1 VNAGPTPYEDQPVPS
16 SKIGLDDYA
25 YLKGPEAAIRL
36 IERAV
41 DSEAFERKSR
51 GAVHHPYLA
60 RDGAIWKSMV
70 NKDGVPMDTRL
81 TTFIARIVGEV
92 IEDNGLEQV
101 RHYEIEGI
109 VAGETS
115 TFTIPAQEFRSLG
128 WVAIH
133 LGKAAIILPPTED
146 REVAAAIQLISPE
159 DAPARARYTHTG
171 WIRHEGLDCFLD
183 AQGAIGADGRIE
195 GVDVALPPQFANY
208 YVIEDPGGPEA
219 QVEAIRASF
228 AIAKVV
234 EFEHGVVLLAA
245 AYQAPVEQP
254 PDSTFLEGLSGSFK
268 SSKTALSL
276 QHFGRKMDHLHLT
289 ESFASTLNSLREVAF
304 QGKDVL
310 VAVDDYS
317 RPPDHYKAA
326 ELDAKAEGLFRGIGN
341 RAARSRAARD
351 GSLRAAHPPRCAMI
365 SNGTQVPPA
374 DDVQARLTILHV
386 RKDSL
391 DRQAFKRSQQ
401 DGARGLFAQSM
412 FGFIKWLARDRQARL
427 DYYHRRRLELRER
440 FQVEDAHPR
449 TSDAM
454 AAKMA
459 CLELVVEYA
468 CDAGALNDGL
478 AEELLATFEQA
489 LIKVAHTQIPDN
501 SVVDP
506 AERFVHL
513 LRDALAAGRCHI
525 TDVGG
530 VIPPSD
536 IASACGWKPAKTG
549 GDLMSAGLPIG
560 WLDGLDSEDLFLN
573 PSESMAVVQRLSQ
586 DMKQPLVIG
595 ERDLRR
601 RLLEAGY
608 LIFDRKA
615 KREKGNR
622 GTLTVRK
629 THQGR
634 RLPVLHLDAKKVLGL
649 DTDECDTKT
658 STA

>member
-1 VNAGPTPYEDQPVPS
+1 VNAGPTPYADQPLPS

-25 YLKGPEAAIRL
+25 YLKGAEAAIRL

-51 GAVHHPYLA
+51 GAAHHPYLA
-60 RDGAIWKSMV
+60 RDGAIWASV
-70 NKDGVPMDTRL
+70 FNKDGVPIEARL

-92 IEDNGLEQV
+92 IEDNGLEQT
-101 RHYEIEGI
+101 RYYEIEGI
-109 VAGETS
+109 VAGATN
-115 TFTIPAQEFRSLG
+115 TFTIPAHEFRSLG
-128 WVAIH
+128 WLAIH
-133 LGKAAIILPPTED
+133 LGKGAIILPPIDD

-159 DAPARARYTHTG
+159 APVRARYTHTG
-171 WIRHEGLDCFLD
+171 WICHEGVDCFLD

-195 GVDVALPPQFANY
+195 GVDVALPPQLSNY
-208 YVIEDPGGPEA
+208 VLEDPGCPEA

-228 AIAKVV
+228 AITEIVP
-234 EFEHGVVLLAA
+234 FEQGVALLAA
-245 AYQAPVEQP
+245 PYQAAVEQP
-254 PDSTFLEGLSGSFK
+254 PDSTFLCGLTGSFK
-268 SSKTALSL
+268 SSETALSL
-276 QHFGRKMDHLHLT
+276 QHFGSKMDHLHLT
-289 ESFASTLNSLREVAF
+289 ESFASTVNSLREVAF

-317 RPPDHYKAA
+317 RPPDHHQAA
-326 ELDAKAEGLFRGIGN
+326 ELDAKAEALFRGIGN

-351 GSLRAAHPPRCAMI
+351 GSLRVAHPPRCAMI

-386 RKDSL
+386 RKDSI
-391 DRQAFKRSQQ
+391 DRQALMRNQQ
-401 DGARGLFAQSM
+401 DGARGLLAQSM
-412 FGFIKWLARDRQARL
+412 FGFIKWLARNRQASL
-427 DYYHRRRLELRER
+427 DHYHRRRLELRER

-459 CLELVVEYA
+459 TLELVVEFA
-468 CDAGALNDGL
+468 CDAGAFNDTQ
-478 AEELLATFEQA
+478 AEEWIAKFEEA
-489 LIKVAHTQIPDN
+489 LIKVAQAQTPDR

-525 TDVGG
+525 TSATDVR
-530 VIPPSD
+530 PLEK
-536 IASACGWKPAKTG
+536 IAPACGWKDSMPTG
-549 GDLMSAGLPIG
+549 VPIG
-560 WLDGLDSEDLFLN
+560 WLDGEDSKDLFLN

-634 RLPVLHLDAKKVLGL
+634 RLAVLHLDAKKVLGL
-649 DTDECDTKT
+649 DTDEGDTKT
-658 STA
+658 NTP

>member
-1 VNAGPTPYEDQPVPS
+1 VNAGPTPYEDQPLPS
-16 SKIGLDDYA
+16 SKIGLDDYT
-25 YLKGPEAAIRL
+25 YVKGPEAAIRL

-51 GAVHHPYLA
+51 SAVHHPYLA

-101 RHYEIEGI
+101 RSYEIEGL

-115 TFTIPAQEFRSLG
+115 TFAIPAHEFRPLG
-128 WVAIH
+128 WLATH

-146 REVAAAIQLISPE
+146 REVAAAIQLVSPE
-159 DAPARARYTHTG
+159 DAPVRVRYTHTG
-171 WIRHEGLDCFLD
+171 WIRHQGVDCFLD

-208 YVIEDPGGPEA
+208 VLEDPGGSEA

-228 AIAKVV
+228 AITKIVP
-234 EFEHGVVLLAA
+234 FEQGVVLLVDP
-245 AYQAPVEQP
+245 YQAPVEQP
-254 PDSTFLEGLSGSFK
+254 PDSTLLEGLSGSFK
-268 SSKTALSL
+268 SSETALSL
-276 QHFGRKMDHLHLT
+276 QHFGGKMDHLHLT
-289 ESFASTLNSLREVAF
+289 ESFASTLNALREVAF

-326 ELDAKAEGLFRGIGN
+326 ELDAKAEALFRGIGN

-386 RKDSL
+386 RKDSI
-391 DRQAFKRSQQ
+391 DRQALTRSQQ

-412 FGFIKWLARDRQARL
+412 FGFIRWLARNRQARL

-449 TSDAM
+449 TADAM
-454 AAKMA
+454 GAKMA

-468 CDAGALNDGL
+468 CDAGAFNDIQ
-478 AEELLATFEQA
+478 AEEWLAKFEEA
-489 LIKVAHTQIPDN
+489 LIKVAQAQTPDR

-506 AERFVHL
+506 AERYVHL

-525 TDVGG
+525 TSATG
-530 VIPPSD
+530 VMPPQG
-536 IASACGWKPAKTG
+536 IASACGWK
-549 GDLMSAGLPIG
+549 DLMPAGAPIG
-560 WLDGLDSEDLFLN
+560 WLDGPDLEDLYLN
-573 PSESMAVVQRLSQ
+573 ASEAQAVVQRLSQ
-586 DMKQPLVIG
+586 DMKQPFVIG

-608 LIFDRKA
+608 LVFDTRA

-634 RLPVLHLDAKKVLGL
+634 RLAVLHLDAKQVLGL
-649 DTDECDTKT
+649 DTDEDDTKT
-658 STA
+658 P